1 MRIAITGSTGLIG
14 SALTPLFAQAGHEV
28 VRLSRPGDW
37 DPENRNVNLPAFR
50 NIDVLVHLAG
60 ENIAGGRWTVARK
73 RRIRESRTS
82 GTRLIAETLSKLDPP
97 PGAFI
102 SASAIGYYGDR
113 GDELLQETSAA
124 GTGFLADV
132 CQQWEASTAAA
143 TRAGIRVVH
152 LRLGIVLSK
161 RGGALA
167 KMLLP
172 FQLGMG
178 GRIGSGLQYW
188 SWISLE
194 DACGVVEHCIQAA
207 GLHGPVNVVSPAAVT
222 NLEFTRSLGR
232 ALRRPTIF
240 PLPSFAARLVL
251 GEMADPLLLASAR
264 VEPTKL
270 LASRFVFR
278 HRDLEPALR
287 FLLQR

>member
-14 SALTPLFAQAGHEV
+14 SALAPLLVQAGHEV
-28 VRLSRPGDW
+28 VRLRRPGDW
-37 DPENRNVNLPAFR
+37 DPENRKVDLPAFR
-50 NIDVLVHLAG
+50 NIDGLVHLAG
-60 ENIAGGRWTVARK
+60 ENIAGGRWTAERK
-73 RRIRESRTS
+73 RRIRESRIS
-82 GTRLIAETLSKLDPP
+82 GTKLIAETVSKLDPP
-97 PGAFI
+97 PGVLI

-113 GDELLQETSAA
+113 GDEVLQETSNA

-152 LRLGIVLSK
+152 LRLGIVLSRK
-161 RGGALA
+161 GGALA

-172 FQLGMG
+172 FQLGIG

-194 DACGVVEHCIQAA
+194 DVCGVVEHCIQAT
-207 GLHGPVNVVSPAAVT
+207 GLHVPVNVVSPAAVT
-222 NLEFTRSLGR
+222 SLEFTRSLGR
-232 ALRRPTIF
+232 ALSRPTIF

-278 HRDLEPALR
+278 HRDLGPALQL
-287 FLLQR
+287 LLQR

>member
-14 SALTPLFAQAGHEV
+14 STLVPRLTQAGHEV
-28 VRLSRPGDW
+28 VRLRRPGDW
-37 DPENRNVNLPAFR
+37 DPQNRKVDLSVFR
-50 NIDVLVHLAG
+50 GTDVLVHLAG
-60 ENIAGGRWTVARK
+60 ENIAGGRWTAERK
-73 RRIRESRTS
+73 RRIRDSRII
-82 GTRLIAETLSKLDPP
+82 GTRLISETLSQLDPL
-97 PGAFI
+97 PGVLV

-113 GDELLQETSAA
+113 GDEVLQETSKA

-132 CQQWEASTAAA
+132 CQQWEAATAAA
-143 TRAGIRVVH
+143 SRAGIRVVH
-152 LRLGIVLSK
+152 LRTGIVLSGK
-161 RGGALA
+161 GGALA

-172 FQLGMG
+172 FKFGVG

-194 DACGVVEHCIQAA
+194 DVCSVVEHCIQATS
-207 GLHGPVNVVSPAAVT
+207 LHGPVNVVSPAAVT
-222 NLEFTRSLGR
+222 NIEFTRSLGR
-232 ALRRPTIF
+232 ALSRPTIF
-240 PLPSFAARLVL
+240 PLPTFAARLAL

-278 HRDLEPALR
+278 HRDLDTALQV
-287 FLLQR
+287 LLQR

>member
-14 SALTPLFAQAGHEV
+14 SALAPLLVQAGHEV
-28 VRLSRPGDW
+28 VRLRRPGDW
-37 DPENRNVNLPAFR
+37 DPENRKVDLAAFR
-50 NIDVLVHLAG
+50 NIDGLVHLAG
-60 ENIAGGRWTVARK
+60 ENISGGRWTAERK
-73 RRIRESRTS
+73 RRIRESRIS
-82 GTRLIAETLSKLDPP
+82 GTKLIAETVSKLDPP
-97 PGAFI
+97 PGVLI

-113 GDELLQETSAA
+113 GDEVLQETSNA

-152 LRLGIVLSK
+152 LRQGIVLSRK
-161 RGGALA
+161 GGALA
-167 KMLLP
+167 RMLLP
-172 FQLGMG
+172 FQLGIG
-178 GRIGSGLQYW
+178 GKIGSGRQYW

-194 DACGVVEHCIQAA
+194 DVCGVVEHCIQAT

-222 NLEFTRSLGR
+222 SLEFTRSLCR
-232 ALRRPTIF
+232 ALSRPTIF
-240 PLPSFAARLVL
+240 PLPSFAARLAL
-251 GEMADPLLLASAR
+251 GEMADALLLASAR

-278 HRDLEPALR
+278 HRDLGPTLQ